1 MEYFS
6 SSIFSTTAKSPH
18 MNIIVKQ
25 SLGEVAGPATSNII
39 NPSMLKKSP
48 EFCRSIMN
56 ACTKS
61 PAIKPSKKV
70 RSFLL
75 LFIR

>member
-1 MEYFS
+1 
-6 SSIFSTTAKSPH
+6 

-48 EFCRSIMN
+48 ES
-56 ACTKS
+56 
-61 PAIKPSKKV
+61 
-70 RSFLL
+70 
-75 LFIR
+75 